1 MKVMVFVKV
10 TPQTTTG
17 AIETEQDRIAMD
29 RYNDELTA
37 AGIRVAVGG
46 LQPGSASV
54 RLHFSAGGETQLDVG
69 AAEMAEP
76 AERIVGFWIWEVRSM
91 EEAVAWARRCPL
103 PAGDVGALEL
113 RPFNAVDG

>member
-17 AIETEQDRIAMD
+17 AAETEQDRIAMG

-46 LQPGSASV
+46 LQTGSATV
-54 RLHFSAGGETQLDVG
+54 RLHFPAGGDPQVEAG
-69 AAEMAEP
+69 PAAEP
-76 AERIVGFWIWEVRSM
+76 ADRIVGFWIWEVRSM

-113 RPFNAVDG
+113 RPFNVGD

>member
-17 AIETEQDRIAMD
+17 AIETEQDRIAMG
-29 RYNDELTA
+29 RYNDELAA

-46 LQPGSASV
+46 LQPSSASV

>member
-46 LQPGSASV
+46 LQTGSASV
-54 RLHFSAGGETQLDVG
+54 HLHFSAGGEAQLDVG
-69 AAEMAEP
+69 AAET